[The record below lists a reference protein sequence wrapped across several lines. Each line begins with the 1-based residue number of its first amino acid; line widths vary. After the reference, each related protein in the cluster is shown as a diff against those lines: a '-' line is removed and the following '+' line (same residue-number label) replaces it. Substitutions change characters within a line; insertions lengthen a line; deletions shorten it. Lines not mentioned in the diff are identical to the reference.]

1 MLKSIFRKNK
11 TFDDDSFFNYANN
24 NGVAKDSAEMH
35 RLVSIRPTK
44 RQILYSD
51 MLYYNFIHFGIN
63 TFTNREWGTGN
74 EKPEQ
79 FAPTALDTDQWV
91 ETLVNSGSKG
101 VILTAKHHDGFCLWQ
116 TDTTEHSIKNS
127 PYKNG
132 KGDIVKELANS
143 CKKFNIKLGLYLSP
157 WDRNCPIYGK
167 NSYNDFFIKQLTEL
181 CTKYGEIFSFWFD
194 GACGDRNTLDKDFKY
209 DFDRYYATIRKYQPN
224 AVIAICGPDVR
235 WVGNEAGVSRN
246 SEWCVV
252 PEFLCDTQSIEE
264 RSQQDE
270 NIAVKSKKIV
280 NDCMREDLG
289 SRDFLKNYNR
299 LVWYPAEVDVSIRKG
314 WFYHKNQCPK
324 SIKKLK
330 NIYYSSVGGNAS
342 LLLNVP
348 PNKDGLIDKKDCEIL
363 YKFGEEIRKDFST
376 EIAYKAYAV
385 GKERRAL
392 LSEIIFSL
400 DAKSLP
406 LNHDEYYVDFV
417 FDRVAKVNKIQLKE
431 DVREGQRIELFDVY
445 AKKSSGKWSLIAKST
460 SVGMNRIISLNNCK
474 TDVVRIVFKQ
484 SRLSPVLRTV
494 KFYE

>member
-11 TFDDDSFFNYANN
+11 IFDDKFFFNYANN
-24 NGVAKDSAEMH
+24 NGVAKDGAEMH

-44 RQILYSD
+44 RQIIYSD

-63 TFTNREWGTGN
+63 TFTNREWGTGK
-74 EKPEQ
+74 ESPSI

-91 ETLVNSGSKG
+91 EVLVKSGSRG

-116 TDTTEHSIKNS
+116 TETTEHSIKNS

-132 KGDIVKELANS
+132 KGDIVEELAQS
-143 CKKFNIKLGLYLSP
+143 CKKYNIKLGLYLSP
-157 WDRNCPIYGK
+157 WDRNCSIYGN
-167 NSYNDFFIKQLTEL
+167 NSYNDFFVKQLTEL

-194 GACGDRNTLDKDFKY
+194 GACGDKNTLDKDFKY
-209 DFDRYYATIRKYQPN
+209 DFNRYYAVIRKYQPN

-235 WVGNEAGVSRN
+235 WIGNEAGVARD

-264 RSQQDE
+264 RSQHDE
-270 NIAVKSKKIV
+270 NIAVKSKEIV

-314 WFYHKNQCPK
+314 WFYHKNQSPK
-324 SIKKLK
+324 SVKKLK
-330 NIYYSSVGGNAS
+330 NIYYVSVGGNAS

-348 PNKDGLIDKKDCEIL
+348 PNKDGLIDKKDCEVL
-363 YKFGEEIRKDFST
+363 VKFGEELSREFST
-376 EIAYKAYAV
+376 EITYKAYAV
-385 GKERRAL
+385 GKDKRTL
-392 LSEIIFSL
+392 LSEIISSF

-406 LNHDEYYVDFV
+406 LNNDEYYVDFV
-417 FDRVAKVNKIQLKE
+417 FDRVTKVNSIQLKE
-431 DVREGQRIELFDVY
+431 DLREGQRIELFDVY
-445 AKKSSGKWSLIAKST
+445 AKKTGGKWLLVDKST
-460 SVGMNRIISLNNCK
+460 SVGMNRVLLLKKCK
-474 TDVVRIVFKQ
+474 TDTIRIVFKQ
-484 SRLSPVLRTV
+484 CRLSPVLRTI